1 MTNAVKDKKDLFPED
16 LETHLIHIA
25 RSYAV
30 KMNEI
35 EIRIFEIYEN
45 DKTGLTESFAA
56 YKAQYDPVFQ
66 QYATSKRRVYGGQAN
81 SYGRPAKYDG
91 ITTETAARATVKSK
105 SKAEVYF
112 QTDNQFSAEYLF
124 VLHKEGEEWKID
136 NVKYKWYNNE
146 KWSPLIM

>member
-1 MTNAVKDKKDLFPED
+1 MTSTELLLPQD
-16 LETHLIHIA
+16 LENHLIHIA

-35 EIRIFEIYEN
+35 ENQIFEIYQN
-45 DKTGLTESFAA
+45 DKTRLTESFAA

-66 QYATSKRRVYGGQAN
+66 QYATSKKRVYGGQAN
-81 SYGRPAKYDG
+81 SYGRPTRYDG
-91 ITTETAARATVKSK
+91 ITAGTTAQATVKSK

-124 VLHKEGEEWKID
+124 VLHREGEEWKID
-136 NVKYKWYNNE
+136 NVKYKWYNSE
-146 KWSPLIM
+146 KWSALIM

>member
-1 MTNAVKDKKDLFPED
+1 MTSTELLLPQD
-16 LETHLIHIA
+16 LENHLIHIA

-35 EIRIFEIYEN
+35 ENQIFETYEN
-45 DKTGLTESFAA
+45 DKTRLTESFAA

-66 QYATSKRRVYGGQAN
+66 QYATSKKRVYGGQAN
-81 SYGRPAKYDG
+81 SYGRPTRYDG
-91 ITTETAARATVKSK
+91 ITAGTTAQATVKSK

-124 VLHKEGEEWKID
+124 VLHREGEEWKID
-136 NVKYKWYNNE
+136 NVKYKWYNSE
-146 KWSPLIM
+146 KWSSLIM